1 MLSRVLGRPVT
12 YRQVPWDQFRKQ
24 MGDET
29 YGMYRWFEDVGYS
42 ADITALRK
50 EYPGLAKLEQ
60 ALRSEEWVTAA
71 RKKTP

>member
-1 MLSRVLGRPVT
+1 MQRQGQVAEMLSRVLGRPVT

-50 EYPGLAKLEQ
+50 VSSDNYF
-60 ALRSEEWVTAA
+60 
-71 RKKTP
+71 